1 MKRVNITALLRENI
15 RNLRPYSSARGE
27 FEGEAKTFL
36 DANESCSPMG
46 SLPKGI
52 NRYPDPLQ
60 KQLKEL
66 LAMVK
71 GVRPSQVFIGNGS
84 DEAVDLLFRCFC
96 NPKTDNAV
104 VFPPTYGMYEVCA
117 AINDIEVI
125 TSHLDEDFSISVFDV
140 TSKINSNTKLV
151 FICNPN
157 NPTGNCQQRE
167 TIEAILKSV
176 NGIVVVDEAYIDFC
190 PEQSVVSLLPSYPNL
205 VVLQTLSK
213 AWGLAG
219 ARVGLA
225 LASPEI
231 IGVMNTVKFPYNIG
245 MPSINIA
252 ELALRKVS
260 ELPLRVKGIVEQ
272 RLLLTAELTKLPIVE
287 KVYPSQAN
295 FLLVKTTG
303 AKRIYEA
310 LKAEGIVVRDRSNQP
325 GCTNCLRITV
335 GSPKENRNLLNV
347 LKSINNQ
354 QQ

>member
-1 MKRVNITALLRENI
+1 MDITPLLRENI
-15 RNLRPYSSARGE
+15 RNLKPYSSARGE
-27 FEGEAKTFL
+27 FEGEAKMFL
-36 DANESCSPMG
+36 DANESSSPM
-46 SLPKGI
+46 SELPKGI

-66 LAMVK
+66 LARVK
-71 GVRPSQVFIGNGS
+71 GVRSSQVFIGNGS

-96 NPKTDNAV
+96 NPKTDNVV

-117 AINDIEVI
+117 TINDIAVI
-125 TSHLDEDFSISVFDV
+125 SSPLDENFSIDLKDFK
-140 TSKINSNTKLV
+140 SKVNANTKLV

-167 TIEAILKSV
+167 SIEAILNSV

-225 LASPEI
+225 IAIPEI
-231 IGVMNTVKFPYNIG
+231 IEVMNKVKFPYNIG
-245 MPSINIA
+245 IPSITIA
-252 ELALRKVS
+252 EKALRMKD
-260 ELPLRVKGIVEQ
+260 ELPQRVEKIVVQ
-272 RLLLTAELTKLPIVE
+272 RIMLASALVKLSVVE

-295 FLLVKTTG
+295 FLLVKTTN
-303 AKRIYEA
+303 AKKIYEE
-310 LKAEGIVVRDRSNQP
+310 LKAEGVVVRDRSNQP
-325 GCTNCLRITV
+325 GCTDCLRITV
-335 GSPKENRNLLNV
+335 GSPKENRYLLKV

-354 QQ
+354 QL

>member
-1 MKRVNITALLRENI
+1 MDITTLLRENI
-15 RNLRPYSSARGE
+15 RNLKPYSSARGE
-27 FEGEAKTFL
+27 FDGEAKTFL
-36 DANESCSPMG
+36 DANESSSPMG
-46 SLPKGI
+46 TLPKGI

-71 GVRPSQVFIGNGS
+71 GVKPSQIFIGNGS

-96 NPKTDNAV
+96 NPKTDNVV
-104 VFPPTYGMYEVCA
+104 VFPPTYGMYEVSA
-117 AINDIEVI
+117 NINDVTVI
-125 TSHLDEDFSISVFDV
+125 TSPLDENFSIKLRDFTD
-140 TSKINSNTKLV
+140 KINNKTKLV

-167 TIEAILKSV
+167 TIETIVKSV

-190 PEQSVVSLLPSYPNL
+190 PEKSVVSLLPSYPNL

-231 IGVMNTVKFPYNIG
+231 IEVLNKVKFPYNIG
-245 MPSINIA
+245 IPSINIA
-252 ELALRKVS
+252 EKALRQKG
-260 ELPLRVKGIVEQ
+260 ELPRRIERIVEQ
-272 RLLLTAELTKLPIVE
+272 RLLLASALAKLPLVE

-295 FLLVKTTG
+295 FLLVKTTN
-303 AKRIYEA
+303 AKKIYVA
-310 LKAEGIVVRDRSNQP
+310 LRAEGVVVRDRSNQP
-325 GCTNCLRITV
+325 GCTGCLRITV
-335 GSPKENRNLLNV
+335 GSPKENRYLLKV
-347 LKSINNQ
+347 LKSINKQ

>member
-1 MKRVNITALLRENI
+1 MNITPLLRENI
-15 RNLRPYSSARGE
+15 RNLKPYSSARGE
-27 FEGEAKTFL
+27 FEGDAKIFL
-36 DANESCSPMG
+36 DANESSTPMG
-46 SLPKGI
+46 TLPKGI

-66 LAMVK
+66 LARVK
-71 GVRPSQVFIGNGS
+71 GVNPSQVFIGNGS
-84 DEAVDLLFRCFC
+84 DEAVDILFRCFC
-96 NPKTDNAV
+96 NPKTDNVV

-117 AINDIEVI
+117 AINDIAVI
-125 TSHLDEDFSISVFDV
+125 ASPLDENFSIDLKDFK
-140 TSKINSNTKLV
+140 SKVNANTKLV

-167 TIEAILKSV
+167 TIEAIVKSV

-190 PEQSVVSLLPSYPNL
+190 PEQSVVSLLPANPNL

-231 IGVMNTVKFPYNIG
+231 IGVMNNVKFPYNIG

-252 ELALRKVS
+252 EKALRQKG
-260 ELPLRVKGIVEQ
+260 ELPRRIEKTVEQ
-272 RLLLTAELTKLPIVE
+272 RQLLTSALAKLPLVE

-295 FLLVKTTG
+295 FLLIKTTN
-303 AKRIYEA
+303 AKKIYEA
-310 LKAEGIVVRDRSNQP
+310 LKAEGVVVRDRSNQP

-335 GSPKENRNLLNV
+335 ESPKENRYLLKV
-347 LKSINNQ
+347 FKSINKMQ
-354 QQ
+354 Q